1 MPVKPFAKLFLGT
14 AIALAA
20 ATTGALAGPVTLSF
34 GITGLGSY
42 LVNTTN
48 ITLSTATKTV
58 PALELVSGTTT
69 ATAFTE
75 AGLATGGAATFS
87 SLTLNTH
94 VGPDPFTLTAGDLV
108 FSFTTV
114 SSVTKIATTSSSLNP
129 PGSISEEFQGS
140 VTQDTSVGHIFL
152 GQSATISETCTQ
164 PTTGSSITCSDSVI
178 TPGLPVSTPEP
189 VSLALL
195 GVGVFGLGVARRRG

>member
-48 ITLSTATKTV
+48 ITLSTATK
-58 PALELVSGTTT
+58 
-69 ATAFTE
+69 
-75 AGLATGGAATFS
+75 
-87 SLTLNTH
+87 
-94 VGPDPFTLTAGDLV
+94 
-108 FSFTTV
+108 
-114 SSVTKIATTSSSLNP
+114 IATTSSSLNP

-164 PTTGSSITCSDSVI
+164 PPTGSSITCSDS
-178 TPGLPVSTPEP
+178 
-189 VSLALL
+189 
-195 GVGVFGLGVARRRG
+195 R